1 MTIPVR
7 IHDAATP
14 LLLGAVAGC
23 GSLALALALTSGDLR
38 FAGETGVLSLVAAAM
53 ATSSRLGGVERAAP
67 RVARQQAILAG
78 LVLAGLVAAVA
89 WTRPLG
95 LSTSWLVL
103 LVGLSWLAGRRAGL
117 DFRQLGGQA
126 DHIFR
131 RTGGRKDII
140 ATGRA
145 RRRLARRLLLAGIL
159 LLLAVS
165 IAQARAAGH
174 DVLSLS
180 LALAAFA
187 VLAITLL
194 AFGRYRELQRRW
206 QERAAVLP
214 RRLALPWLRF
224 TILLIGGTALVCALI
239 PRGPLLQLVTVVG
252 TVLLVPLV
260 WMIRPLLTLLD
271 RISVLDMYRA
281 RTIRDPLDFSN
292 ARLSG
297 RRVAPPRV
305 YHAVAH
311 SSNDPRVFLVYAV
324 LLLVA
329 GYLIYAYW
337 YARRKG
343 ISFTEAVLGP
353 LRRLFRLCQRI
364 LRRGL
369 ETLSDHL
376 PEQLANALPGSG
388 RTLVSAGSKGSGS
401 ARVQVLRAYWVTIGR
416 AERHGFSRRASA
428 TPNEYG
434 EVVAPYL
441 GDETP
446 QLQALTGEFLKARYS
461 PQSINDDDARRARV
475 SAVRVRTALRAVHV
489 DQDGPAG

>member
-7 IHDAATP
+7 AHDAAAP

-23 GSLALALALTSGDLR
+23 AALALALALTSGDLL
-38 FAGETGVLSLVAAAM
+38 FAGETGVISLLAAAM
-53 ATSSRLGGVERAAP
+53 ATRLAGAEGG
-67 RVARQQAILAG
+67 ARQQAILSG
-78 LVLAGLVAAVA
+78 LVLAGLVAAA
-89 WTRPLG
+89 AFTRPLG
-95 LSTSWLVL
+95 LSTAWLVL
-103 LVGLSWLAGRRAGL
+103 LVGMSWVAGHRAGL

-126 DHIFR
+126 DIIFR
-131 RTGGRKDII
+131 QTGRREDMI
-140 ATGRA
+140 ATGKA

-159 LLLAVS
+159 LLIAVS

-174 DVLSLS
+174 DALPLS

-187 VLAITLL
+187 VLGIALL

-206 QERAAVLP
+206 RERAAVLP
-214 RRLALPWLRF
+214 GRVALPWLRF
-224 TILLIGGTALVCALI
+224 TVLLIGGTAVVCALI

-252 TVLLVPLV
+252 TALLVPLV
-260 WMIRPLLTLLD
+260 WMIRPLLALLG
-271 RISVLDMYRA
+271 RSAVLDEYRS
-281 RTIRDPLDFSN
+281 RIFRRDPS
-292 ARLSG
+292 SGSPGTG
-297 RRVAPPRV
+297 RRIPPPRV

-311 SSNDPRVFLVYAV
+311 SNDARVFLVYAV

-329 GYLIYAYW
+329 AYLIYAYL

-353 LRRLFRLCQRI
+353 LRRLFHLFHRI

-376 PEQLANALPGSG
+376 PEPLANVLPGSG
-388 RTLVSAGSKGSGS
+388 RLLVPAGAGGSGAAS
-401 ARVQVLRAYWVTIGR
+401 ARVQVLRAYWVTIRR
-416 AERHGFSRRASA
+416 AERHGFTRCTSA

-441 GDETP
+441 GDEMP
-446 QLQALTGEFLKARYS
+446 HLHALTGEFLKARYS
-461 PQSINDDDARRARV
+461 PQTIDDDDANRARV

>member
-7 IHDAATP
+7 AHDAAAP

-23 GSLALALALTSGDLR
+23 AALALALALTSGDLL
-38 FAGETGVLSLVAAAM
+38 FAAETGVISLLAAAM
-53 ATSSRLGGVERAAP
+53 ATSTRLGGVEGAP
-67 RVARQQAILAG
+67 RRGARQQAILSG
-78 LVLAGLVAAVA
+78 LVLAGLVAAA
-89 WTRPLG
+89 AFTRPLG
-95 LSTSWLVL
+95 LSTAWLVL
-103 LVGLSWLAGRRAGL
+103 LVGLSWVAGRRAGL
-117 DFRQLGGQA
+117 DFSQVGGQA
-126 DHIFR
+126 DIIFR
-131 RTGGRKDII
+131 QTGGRADII

-145 RRRLARRLLLAGIL
+145 RRRLARRLLLA
-159 LLLAVS
+159 
-165 IAQARAAGH
+165 
-174 DVLSLS
+174 
-180 LALAAFA
+180 LAAFA
-187 VLAITLL
+187 VLGIALL

-206 QERAAVLP
+206 RERAAVLP
-214 RRLALPWLRF
+214 GRVAMPWLRF
-224 TILLIGGTALVCALI
+224 TALLIGGTAMVCALI

-252 TVLLVPLV
+252 TALLVPVV

-271 RISVLDMYRA
+271 RISVLDKYRSVSVRDRNPWSLG
-281 RTIRDPLDFSN
+281 RT
-292 ARLSG
+292 G
-297 RRVAPPRV
+297 GKRVPPPRV

-311 SSNDPRVFLVYAV
+311 SSNDARVFLVYAV

-329 GYLIYAYW
+329 AYLIYAYL

-353 LRRLFRLCQRI
+353 LRRLFHLFHRI

-376 PEQLANALPGSG
+376 PEPLANVLPGSG
-388 RTLVSAGSKGSGS
+388 RLLVPAGAGGSGAAS
-401 ARVQVLRAYWVTIGR
+401 ARVQVLRAYWVTIRR
-416 AERHGFSRRASA
+416 AERHGFTRRTSA

-441 GDETP
+441 GDEMP
-446 QLQALTGEFLKARYS
+446 QLHTLTGEFLKARYS
-461 PQSINDDDARRARV
+461 PQTIDDDDANRARV